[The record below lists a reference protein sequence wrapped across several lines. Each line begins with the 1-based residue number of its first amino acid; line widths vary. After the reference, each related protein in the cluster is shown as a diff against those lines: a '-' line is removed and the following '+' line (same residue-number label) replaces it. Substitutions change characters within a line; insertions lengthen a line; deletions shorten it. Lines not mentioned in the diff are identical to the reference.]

1 MKNLLGSSIPRYEK
15 KYLISAA
22 QAEEIKFYLEEL
34 CFRDK
39 NIGKDNKYNIRS
51 LYFDDYWHTSYY
63 EKENGVDP
71 RSKFRI
77 RIYNCENKSINLE
90 EKIKIDGK
98 ILKKRTLLSEESFE
112 NILGGKIED
121 IEFPSEDAL
130 FNRFIIGH
138 HTGALAPSVIVDYVR
153 EPFVYPDG
161 DVRIT
166 FDTNISFSEGFD
178 GFFDKNLF
186 LQPILPIGMQLLEV
200 KYTEFLPEFIHR
212 HLNRFHLKETT
223 FSKFYL
229 CEKYKRMGE

>member
-1 MKNLLGSSIPRYEK
+1 MEKLLGSSIPRYEK

-22 QAEEIKFYLEEL
+22 QAEEIKFYLEDL

-39 NIGKDNKYNIRS
+39 NTGENNKYNIRS
-51 LYFDDYWHTSYY
+51 LYFDDYWRTSYY

-90 EKIKIDGK
+90 EKIKINGK
-98 ILKKRTLLSEESFE
+98 ILKKRSLISEEDFS
-112 NILGGKIED
+112 NILDGNMERID
-121 IEFPSEDAL
+121 FPCEDAL
-130 FNRFIIGH
+130 LNRFM
-138 HTGALAPSVIVDYVR
+138 TKCYSSALAPSVIVDYDR

-166 FDTNISFSEGFD
+166 FDTNISLSEDFD
-178 GFFDKNLF
+178 NFFDKKLY
-186 LQPILPIGMQLLEV
+186 LQPILPVGMQLLEV
-200 KYTEFLPEFIHR
+200 KYTEFFPEFIHR
-212 HLNRFHLKETT
+212 HLNRFQLKETT

>member
-1 MKNLLGSSIPRYEK
+1 MKKLLENGVPRYEK

-22 QAEEIKFYLEEL
+22 QAEELKLGLEEL

-51 LYFDDYWHTSYY
+51 LYFDDLWHTSYY

-77 RIYNCENKSINLE
+77 RIYNCENKSIHLE
-90 EKIKIDGK
+90 EKKKNGGK
-98 ILKKRTLLSEESFE
+98 ILKERVLLSEKIFSD
-112 NILGGKIED
+112 ILNDHMEE
-121 IEFPSEDAL
+121 IEFPGTNAL
-130 FNRFIIGH
+130 FNRFM
-138 HTGALAPSVIVDYVR
+138 TKCYTNALAPSVIVDYDR

-166 FDTNISFSEGFD
+166 FDTNISFSEDFES
-178 GFFDKNLF
+178 FFDKDLF
-186 LQPILPIGMQLLEV
+186 LQPIMPVGIQLLEV
-200 KYTEFLPEFIHR
+200 KYTEFLPEFIYN